1 MKNSSGEE
9 LQEQTPSAG
18 ATLIYSYNLIDTT
31 NVNPGSHMNWLQWG
45 GPGGTITSP
54 IVSYNTSFQT
64 SVGGAE
70 GYQWY
75 GGFSGCGCSYTLV
88 APSLDHNVEIALPS
102 GGTNTMSY
110 INHGSAGAETNT
122 TSLPVAHDNYIDPT
136 GTISGTSVGAFYP
149 GSFQAYSSGLYSGP
163 TWSFSNNWNMATGV
177 ALSNTPP

>member
-1 MKNSSGEE
+1 
-9 LQEQTPSAG
+9 
-18 ATLIYSYNLIDTT
+18 
-31 NVNPGSHMNWLQWG
+31 MNWLQWG
-45 GPGGTITSP
+45 GVGMGGTITSP
-54 IVSYNTSFQT
+54 VVSYNSSFQT
-64 SVGGAE
+64 AVGGAE
-70 GYQWY
+70 GYQWDA
-75 GGFSGCGCSYTLV
+75 GFSGCGCSFTFV

-110 INHGSAGAETNT
+110 INHGSGSGGAADPTNT
-122 TSLPVAHDNYIDPT
+122 TGLPVAHDNYIDPT